1 MLIEVDSSQ
10 LGDTHLSPEEAI
22 IREREE
28 LLKKASKHRIWGQT
42 ELEDSGR
49 TGGSRLYYTEVIRR
63 IRNINPAIMI
73 REGSDGQVA
82 IYRPKRHD
90 EYDWEQFD
98 PKVGADWRWDHEYV
112 SGMPK
117 DWLPEYSGITLDS
130 SNLPTREFRGWRS
143 ILIALVKGG
152 AISYSESISEFGDP
166 SNDRR
171 SGLWFEQLSKQRSLP
186 NVRFAGAEKK

>member
-1 MLIEVDSSQ
+1 MLIEPDKSQ
-10 LGDTHLSPEEAI
+10 LGDTHLSPEEAV
-22 IREREE
+22 IREREA
-28 LLKKASKHRIWGQT
+28 LLKKASKHRIWGQDV
-42 ELEDSGR
+42 LEDFER
-49 TGGSRLYYTEVIRR
+49 TGGARLYYTEVIRR

-82 IYRPKRHD
+82 IYRPKRRD

-98 PKVGADWRWDHEYV
+98 PKAGADWRWDHEYV

-143 ILIALVKGG
+143 VLIALIV
-152 AISYSESISEFGDP
+152 ARALPYRDVIREFGDP

-171 SGLWFEQLSKQRSLP
+171 SVLWFEQL
-186 NVRFAGAEKK
+186 KKYMN

>member
-1 MLIEVDSSQ
+1 MLIETDSSQ
-10 LGDTHLSPEEAI
+10 LGDKSLSPDEAV

-28 LLKKASKHRIWGQT
+28 LLKKASKHRIWHQD

-49 TGGSRLYYTEVIRR
+49 TGGARLYYTEVIRR
-63 IRNINPAIMI
+63 IRKINSEIMFRDGI
-73 REGSDGQVA
+73 DGQVA
-82 IYRPKRHD
+82 IYRQKRRD

-98 PKVGADWRWDHEYV
+98 PKVGNDWRWDHDYS
-112 SGMPK
+112 SGLPK

-143 ILIALVKGG
+143 VLIALVKGG
-152 AISYSESISEFGDP
+152 AISYNETVIEFGDP

-171 SGLWFEQLSKQRSLP
+171 SKMWFEQLLKWKQNP
-186 NVRFAGAEKK
+186 DVRFSGSMR